1 MRALA
6 LLLLTVLSIPLAR
19 ADDATGF
26 VRAVYYQTTRGVLV
40 DGSMLR
46 PAGATRWV
54 DVELEDKRRI
64 LVEVPRHLTANVGDV
79 VGVQLGEPKSVALAS
94 VTTVNRVTEVRQQSQ
109 LARNPIR
116 VP

>member
-6 LLLLTVLSIPLAR
+6 LFLLAALSVSVAR
-19 ADDATGF
+19 AEEAAGS
-26 VRAVYYQTTRGVLV
+26 VRAVYYETARGVLV

-54 DVELEDKRRI
+54 DVELEDKRRV
-64 LVEVPRHLTANVGDV
+64 LVQVPSHLRAGVGDV
-79 VGVQLGEPKSVALAS
+79 VGVQLGEPKSVALAG
-94 VTTVNRVTEVRQQSQ
+94 VTVVNRVTAVREQSQ
-109 LARNPIR
+109 IARNPIR